1 MFMKSAASAFM
12 SSAFGLID
20 LSDIVRATGVV
31 CVRARGGDGR
41 AGAPDSADRRDGRH
55 CGEMFDYF
63 PAAGDDD
70 DETVIG
76 SHIDDGGVGMDE
88 RIHY

>member
-31 CVRARGGDGR
+31 CVCARAVETVEPGR
-41 AGAPDSADRRDGRH
+41 RTVPIDAW
-55 CGEMFDYF
+55 CGEIFDYF
-63 PAAGDDD
+63 LAAGDDD
-70 DETVIG
+70 DE
-76 SHIDDGGVGMDE
+76 DA
-88 RIHY
+88 RR